1 MTVRNKIP
9 KHFYKS
15 NMRINRIKIILLFS
29 VFSTSLV
36 GQSDTTTIIT
46 KPLKTERYFR
56 FNYDNDFFSATDRY
70 YTQGIYLQLIM
81 PFIKKSPLSKLLIPI
96 NKNALN
102 YYGINF
108 EQDGFTPRSIRHDS
122 IYFGER
128 PYASVFFVSHFLI
141 SINTEKKQRL
151 STSLDLGIIGPEAL
165 GEEEQKGI
173 HHALQNIQPL
183 GWEYQIASDYVLNYN
198 VKFEKGLLV
207 KKRIE
212 CIGFVGTRLGTLY
225 DDVSIGTIVRSG
237 WMQSYFKNLGMSLSY
252 KNQNDSGEK
261 TNKFQCY
268 IFGKAELKTV
278 AYNATL
284 QGGMF
289 NKNSIYTLPSQDI
302 KRVVGI
308 GYIGVVLAYKRVSLE
323 YTNAYISPEFDGGL
337 PHGWG
342 HCCITVC
349 F

>member
-1 MTVRNKIP
+1 MR
-9 KHFYKS
+9 S
-15 NMRINRIKIILLFS
+15 NYIKIILFFS
-29 VFSTSLV
+29 VFSTSIV
-36 GQSDTTTIIT
+36 GQSDTTIV
-46 KPLKTERYFR
+46 KKRPLKTESYFR

-70 YTQGIYLQLIM
+70 YTQGISLELIM

-122 IYFGER
+122 IFFGER

-141 SINTEKKQRL
+141 SINAEKKQRL
-151 STSLDLGIIGPEAL
+151 STSLDLGIIGPEAK

-173 HHALQNIQPL
+173 HHALKNIQPL
-183 GWEYQIASDYVLNYN
+183 GWEYQIASDYVVNYN
-198 VKFEKGLLV
+198 VKFEQGVYL
-207 KKRIE
+207 KKQIE
-212 CIGFVGTRLGTLY
+212 CIGFVSSRLGTLY
-225 DDVSIGTIVRSG
+225 DDISIGAMIRTGS
-237 WMQSYFKNLGMSLSY
+237 MQSYFKNLGMSPTSY
-252 KNQNDSGEK
+252 KGDQNGSEER

-268 IFGKAELKTV
+268 VFGKAELKTV
-278 AYNATL
+278 AYNATM

-289 NKNSIYTLPSQDI
+289 NKNSIYTIPSKDI
-302 KRVVGI
+302 KRLVGALSGGI
-308 GYIGVVLAYKRVSLE
+308 VLAYKRVSLE
-323 YTNAYISPEFDGGL
+323 YTKVYLGPEFKNGL
-337 PHGWG
+337 SHAWG